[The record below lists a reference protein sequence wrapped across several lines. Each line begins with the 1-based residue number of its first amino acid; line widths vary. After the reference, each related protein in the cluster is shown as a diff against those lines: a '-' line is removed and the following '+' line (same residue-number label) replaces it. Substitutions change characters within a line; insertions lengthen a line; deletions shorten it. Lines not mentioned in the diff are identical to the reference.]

1 MPRPSPLQAHPWHG
15 IPAGENAPDIV
26 NVFIELVP
34 TDTVKYE
41 VDKPSGHLKLDRPQ
55 QFSNLCPAPYGF
67 VPRTWC
73 RERVAQLAMEATGRQ
88 GVIGDGDPVD
98 ICVLTERPINHG
110 SILLRARPIGGLRLF
125 DRLEADDKLV
135 GVLVNDPAYGDYT
148 ELAQVPRALVDRLR
162 HYFLTYKQ
170 IPDPY
175 AASPVC
181 EITHVYDAA
190 TARDV
195 VRRAIAD
202 YDEGFVVH
210 P

>member
-15 IPAGENAPDIV
+15 IPAGDLAPEVV

-41 VDKPSGHLKLDRPQ
+41 VDKASGHLKLDRPQ
-55 QFSNLCPAPYGF
+55 MFSSLCRAPYGF
-67 VPRTWC
+67 IPRTWC
-73 RERVAQLAMEATGRQ
+73 HDRVAEVAMQATGRH
-88 GVIGDGDPVD
+88 GVIGDGDPLD

-110 SILLRARPIGGLRLF
+110 ALLLRARPIGGLRLF
-125 DRLEADDKLV
+125 DRSEADDKII
-135 GVLVNDPAYGDYT
+135 GVLLDDPAYGSYT
-148 ELAQVPRALVDRLR
+148 ELAQVPTKLIDRLR

-170 IPDPY
+170 IPDATGVDPL
-175 AASPVC
+175 C

-195 VRRAIAD
+195 VSRAIAD
-202 YDEGFVVH
+202 YEDEFA
-210 P
+210 